1 MAQLSTPICKLRKGK
16 EKIKESSVDPSSVQV
31 LVPVESKVLNH
42 SLSSL
47 LPSTSPA
54 QSQLSFCKEL
64 EEIDE
69 KLSLQIARSVALIN
83 VLHLS
88 QLFP

>member
-1 MAQLSTPICKLRKGK
+1 M
-16 EKIKESSVDPSSVQV
+16 DPSSVQV
-31 LVPVESKVLNH
+31 LAPVESKVLNH
-42 SLSSL
+42 YLSSL

-69 KLSLQIARSVALIN
+69 KLSLQMACLEALIN